1 MRLLIVEDE
10 PDFAQALARG
20 LRQQGYAIDV
30 ALDGVQG
37 WELAEVNEYDLL
49 ILDLNLPEMD
59 GLEVCRGVTSC
70 PKS

>member
-10 PDFAQALARG
+10 LDFAQALARG

-37 WELAEVNEYDLL
+37 WELADQESFS
-49 ILDLNLPEMD
+49 I
-59 GLEVCRGVTSC
+59 T
-70 PKS
+70 

>member
-10 PDFAQALARG
+10 FDFAQALARG

-49 ILDLNLPEMD
+49 ILDLNRAA
-59 GLEVCRGVTSC
+59 GSRACIAAA
-70 PKS
+70 